1 MGVPPIIHF
10 RYRRY
15 STKPNPFF
23 LLNWLEINVGSMLV
37 QCWITQ
43 NHQCLLPKPWLNQHF
58 CLLNHHFFDLVSL
71 FGIAKKTNIPP
82 YGMPCPTKALNQQFW
97 FDQHF
102 SSHFEIA
109 IGDDHVAACRAV
121 SFRTSGTTERKFCC
135 CKTWRRSQ
143 DGKILTVWDYLIY
156 GKSMLNGIDIYQM
169 VFIMFT
175 MKIHKT
181 YIYIYIYIYV
191 YYLYLP
197 YLLYLD

>member
-23 LLNWLEINVGSMLV
+23 FAELTRNQCWFNVGSML
-37 QCWITQ
+37 
-43 NHQCLLPKPWLNQHF
+43 NHTESPCLLPKPWLNQHF
-58 CLLNHHFFDLVSL
+58 CLLNHQFFDLVSL

-109 IGDDHVAACRAV
+109 IGDNHVAACRAV

-181 YIYIYIYIYV
+181 YIYMYIIYIYHIY
-191 YYLYLP
+191 YI
-197 YLLYLD
+197 